1 MFKFIKQAVLCTIF
15 ERELYYER
23 TKKSLESSNNKPV
36 TYHLPYSQ
44 RTGGEKKEETVFEL
58 EDFSNKK
65 ETFKFRVVKNMI
77 DSEGN

>member
-1 MFKFIKQAVLCTIF
+1 MFKLIKQAVLCIIF
-15 ERELYYER
+15 ESELYYEK

-44 RTGGEKKEETVFEL
+44 RTGGKKKKKETVFEL

-65 ETFKFRVVKNMI
+65 GTF
-77 DSEGN
+77 